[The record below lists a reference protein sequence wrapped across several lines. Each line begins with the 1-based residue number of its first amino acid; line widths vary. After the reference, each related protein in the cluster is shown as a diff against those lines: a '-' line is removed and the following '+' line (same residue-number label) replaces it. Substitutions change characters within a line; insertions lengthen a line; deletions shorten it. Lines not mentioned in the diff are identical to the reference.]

1 MTTADTL
8 FVNGNIAT
16 VDKDFTFVHA
26 VAVKN
31 GWIIDTGETAEM
43 RALYEGAGTQVVDLE
58 GRTMLPGIHDA
69 HTHICD
75 WSDNAR
81 NTVDCSG
88 FSVRSLD
95 DLKVA
100 LRKRAGEIA
109 PGAWVRG
116 AGMNCD
122 DIAELH
128 AEGRYITRWDLDEIL
143 PDVPVVII
151 FWDGHTCAA
160 NSKVLELN
168 GIDENTPDPLGG
180 EIIRDAN
187 GKPTGVFQESSALQ
201 LVFRNMP
208 RASVDELKQNLINGQ
223 KIMNSMGYA
232 SYCDCTTGPANTTR
246 EVGASGEN
254 GLRAYEELLNEGAL
268 TARVSLGFYPG
279 KNGMQSYELIKE
291 SLDTFEMPVYAD
303 KNWVDMHML
312 KMFCDGVH
320 MGYSAWMKEDY
331 ADNPGCHGRSTF
343 LGPDAT
349 DEEQIAEIN
358 RCVQLAHDRGW
369 QIGIHTIGDK
379 AVQVVTD
386 AYIAAQRNNP
396 MPLRRHYL
404 IHADNLGDHDD
415 LFRAMKNGIGVSVQT
430 NLQSFVYEVSIE
442 RCGKRKGEMLM
453 GMRDLIDA
461 GMHIANG
468 SDSIGGPY
476 GCWTQ
481 AVQAAVTR
489 KSGITGQVYRP
500 DMRATVPQIIRQFT
514 YEGAYQEFAEDT
526 RGTIEPNKKAD
537 FCVLDKNIF
546 TIDHDAI
553 TECKCVMTVVDGKI
567 VYEA

>member
-1 MTTADTL
+1 MTTADTI

-16 VDKDFTFVHA
+16 VDKDFSFVHA

-31 GWIIDTGETAEM
+31 GWIIDTGETSEM
-43 RALYEGAGTQVVDLE
+43 ELYAGPNTRIVDLG

-69 HTHICD
+69 HVHICD
-75 WSDNAR
+75 YSDNMR

-88 FSVRSLD
+88 FSVRSLQ
-95 DLKVA
+95 DLKNV

-116 AGMNCD
+116 AGMNCEE
-122 DIAELH
+122 IAELTE
-128 AEGRYITRWDLDEIL
+128 EGRAITRHDLDAIL

-151 FWDGHTCAA
+151 MWDGHTCVA
-160 NSKVLELN
+160 NSKALELN
-168 GIDENTPDPLGG
+168 GITAATPDPVGG

-187 GKPTGVFQESSALQ
+187 GDPTGMFQESSALQ
-201 LVFRNMP
+201 LVFKNMP
-208 RASVDELKQNLINGQ
+208 RASVAELKENLKAGQ
-223 KIMNSMGYA
+223 KLMNSMGYA
-232 SYCDCTTGPANTTR
+232 SYTDCTTGPANSTR

-254 GLRAYEELLNEGAL
+254 GLRAYQELAEEGVL

-279 KNGMQSYELIKE
+279 KNGIQSYELIKE
-291 SLDTFEMPVYAD
+291 CLDTFEFPTFPD
-303 KNWVDMHML
+303 KDWVDMHML
-312 KMFCDGVH
+312 KMFCDGIP
-320 MGYSAWMKEDY
+320 MGHSAWMKSDY
-331 ADNPGCHGRSTF
+331 LDTPGWHGRSTF
-343 LGPDAT
+343 LDPDST
-349 DEEQIAEIN
+349 EEEQIAEIN

-396 MPLRRHYL
+396 TVPRRHYL
-404 IHADNLGDHDD
+404 IHADTFGDRED
-415 LFRAMKNGIGVSVQT
+415 LFRAQRNGIGISVQSA
-430 NLQSFVYEVSIE
+430 LSSLVYEPTIE
-442 RCGKRKGEMLM
+442 LCGAAKGTMTM
-453 GMRDLIDA
+453 GTRDLVEA

-468 SDSIGGPY
+468 SDSIGGPFSS
-476 GCWTQ
+476 WTQ

-489 KSGITGQVYRP
+489 RSTFTGNVYRP
-500 DMRATVPQIIRQFT
+500 DLRLSLPQVIRQFT
-514 YEGAYQEFAEDT
+514 YEGAYQEFAEDV
-526 RGTIEPNKKAD
+526 RGSIGPGKKAD

-553 TECKCVMTVVDGKI
+553 AEAKCVMTVVDGA
-567 VYEA
+567 VVFEA

>member
-1 MTTADTL
+1 MTHADTL

-16 VDKDFTFVHA
+16 VDKDFSFVHA

-31 GWIIDTGETAEM
+31 GWIIDTGETSEM
-43 RALYEGAGTQVVDLE
+43 RALYEGPNTQVVDLE

-75 WSDNAR
+75 WSDNLR
-81 NTVDCSG
+81 NTVDCSPA
-88 FSVRSLD
+88 SVHSLD
-95 DLKVA
+95 ELKNA
-100 LRKRAGEIA
+100 LRAQAEKIPE
-109 PGAWVRG
+109 GAWVRG

-122 DIAELH
+122 AIAELH
-128 AEGRYITRWDLDEIL
+128 AEGRNITRYDLDAIL

-160 NSKVLELN
+160 NSKVLQIN
-168 GIDENTPDPLGG
+168 GIDEYTPDPLGG
-180 EIIRDAN
+180 EIIRGED
-187 GKPTGVFQESSALQ
+187 GIPTGVFQESSALQ
-201 LVFRNMP
+201 LVFKNMP
-208 RASVDELKQNLINGQ
+208 RASVEELKDNLRTGQ
-223 KIMNSMGYA
+223 KIMNSMGYT
-232 SYCDCTTGPANTTR
+232 SYCDCTTGPCNSTR

-254 GLRAYEELLNEGAL
+254 GLRAYEQLAAEQDL
-268 TARVSLGFYPG
+268 TARVSIGFYPG
-279 KNGMQSYELIKE
+279 KNGIQSYELIKE
-291 SLDTFEMPVYAD
+291 CLDTFQMPVFPD

-331 ADNPGCHGRSTF
+331 VDMPGWHGRSTF
-343 LGPDAT
+343 LGPNAT
-349 DEEQIAEIN
+349 DEEQIAEIF

-379 AVQVVTD
+379 AVQVITD

-415 LFRAMKNGIGVSVQT
+415 LYRAMRNGIGVSVQT
-430 NLQSFVYEVSIE
+430 ELQTFVYEVSIE
-442 RCGKRKGEMLM
+442 RCGKRKGEALM
-453 GMRDLIDA
+453 GMRDMVEA

-476 GCWTQ
+476 GVWTQ

-489 KSGITGQVYRP
+489 RSGVNGKVYRP
-500 DMRATVPQIIRQFT
+500 DMRLSVPQLIRQFT
-514 YEGAYQEFAEDT
+514 YEGAYQEFAEGV
-526 RGTIEPNKKAD
+526 RGTIEPNKMAD
-537 FCVLDKNIF
+537 FCVLDQNIF
-546 TIDHDAI
+546 TVDHEAI
-553 TECKCVMTVVDGKI
+553 ADTKCVMTVVDGKI

>member
-8 FVNGNIAT
+8 FVNGKIAT
-16 VDKDFTFVHA
+16 VDKDFSFVHA
-26 VAVKN
+26 VAVRN

-43 RALYEGAGTQVVDLE
+43 RALYEGPNTKVVDLE

-75 WSDNAR
+75 WSDNTR

-100 LRKRAGEIA
+100 LRRRAEGIPE
-109 PGAWVRG
+109 GAWVRG

-122 DIAELH
+122 DVAELR
-128 AEGRYITRWDLDEIL
+128 EEKRYVNRYDLDAIL

-151 FWDGHTCAA
+151 FWDGHTCAC
-160 NSKVLELN
+160 NSKVLEIN
-168 GIDENTPDPLGG
+168 GIDASTPNPLGG
-180 EIIRDAN
+180 EIMRDAN
-187 GKPTGVFQESSALQ
+187 GDPTGVFLEASALQ
-201 LVFRNMP
+201 LVFKNMP
-208 RASVDELKQNLINGQ
+208 RATVDELKDNLRAGQ
-223 KIMNSMGYA
+223 KIMNSMGYT
-232 SYCDCTTGPANTTR
+232 SYCDCTTGPCNSTR

-254 GLRAYEELLNEGAL
+254 GLRAYEQLAAERDL
-268 TARVSLGFYPG
+268 TARVSIGFYPG
-279 KNGMQSYELIKE
+279 KNGVQSYELIKE
-291 SLDTFEMPVYAD
+291 CLDTFQMPVFPD

-396 MPLRRHYL
+396 GPLRRHYL

-415 LFRAMKNGIGVSVQT
+415 LFRAMRNGIGVSVQT
-430 NLQSFVYEVSIE
+430 ELQTFVYEVSIE

-453 GMRDLIDA
+453 GMRDMVEA

-476 GCWTQ
+476 GVWTQ
-481 AVQAAVTR
+481 AIQAAATR
-489 KSGITGQVYRP
+489 KSGITGKVYRP
-500 DMRATVPQIIRQFT
+500 DMRLSVPQLVRQFT
-514 YEGAYQEFAEDT
+514 YEGAYQEFAENV
-526 RGTIEPNKKAD
+526 RGTIEPNKMAD
-537 FCVLDKNIF
+537 FCVLDQDIF
-546 TIDHDAI
+546 TVDHEAI
-553 TECKCVMTVVDGKI
+553 ADTKCLMTVVDGKI

>member
-1 MTTADTL
+1 MVSADTL

-16 VDKDFTFVHA
+16 VDDEFSFVHA

-31 GWIIDTGETAEM
+31 GWVIDTGETADL
-43 RALYEGAGTQVVDLE
+43 RALYEGPNTHVVDLE

-69 HTHICD
+69 HVHICD
-75 WSDNAR
+75 YSDNMR

-88 FSVRSLD
+88 FSVRSLE
-95 DLKVA
+95 DLKNV

-116 AGMNCD
+116 AGMNCEQVKEC
-122 DIAELH
+122 AE
-128 AEGRYITRWDLDEIL
+128 EGRYINRYDLDAAL
-143 PDVPVVII
+143 PDVPAIVIL
-151 FWDGHTCAA
+151 WDGHTCVA

-168 GIDENTPDPLGG
+168 GIDANTPDPIGG
-180 EIIRDAN
+180 EIVRDAN
-187 GKPTGVFQESSALQ
+187 GVPTGVFQEASALQ
-201 LVFRNMP
+201 LVFKNMP
-208 RASVDELKQNLINGQ
+208 RASVDELCDNLRAGQ
-223 KIMNSMGYA
+223 RLMNSMGYT

-254 GLRAYEELLNEGAL
+254 GLRAYEKLAAEGDL
-268 TARVSLGFYPG
+268 TARVSIGFYPG
-279 KNGMQSYELIKE
+279 KDGIQSYELIKDC
-291 SLDTFEMPVYAD
+291 LDTFEMPTFPD
-303 KNWVDMHML
+303 KDWVDMHML
-312 KMFCDGVH
+312 KMFCDGVP
-320 MGYSAWMKEDY
+320 MGHSAWMKEDY
-331 ADNPGCHGRSTF
+331 LDTPGWHGRSTF

-349 DEEQIAEIN
+349 EEEQIAEIF

-369 QIGIHTIGDK
+369 QIGIHTIGDR

-404 IHADNLGDHDD
+404 IHADTFGDRDD
-415 LFRAMKNGIGVSVQT
+415 LYRAMRNGIGISI
-430 NLQSFVYEVSIE
+430 QSGLASYVFEPTIE
-442 RCGKRKGEMLM
+442 MCGRAKGEMTM
-453 GMRDLIDA
+453 GTRDLVAA
-461 GMHIANG
+461 GMHVANG

-476 GCWTQ
+476 KTWTQ
-481 AVQAAVTR
+481 AIQSAVTR
-489 KSGITGQVYRP
+489 RSVFTGNVYRP
-500 DMRATVPQIIRQFT
+500 DLRLGVPELVRQFT
-514 YEGAYQEFAEDT
+514 YEGAYQEFAEGT

-553 TECKCVMTVVDGKI
+553 AEVKCVMTVVDGKV